1 MNLNARLVMMMLSLL
16 IIAVFALFILNQ
28 YSQKDLVEEI
38 QESSS
43 EVSKAI
49 QISVADLTSAEEFSD
64 RLKEYMKEAKR
75 KGINEVSIINN
86 EGEIID
92 SSDPAA
98 VGKRRDI
105 RKLGKGLKASHKQ
118 SDRKKAEI
126 DSSHLFDLVVPVIVG
141 DEQLGYVH
149 INLLLDNI
157 STIQHENFLHRLAAT
172 CLIFMIGIGVTIYL
186 ARRYTKPIQRIVEGV
201 KTVSAGD
208 LSVTFPVM
216 SGDEIGELAAN
227 FNEMVGKLREREA
240 LEKRLNEAEHLSKVG
255 QLASG
260 IAHEIRNPLNYIS
273 LAVDHLKSDLF
284 HSPPGNREE
293 MEQLLDKIKEEV
305 RRVNYMVLNFMSYGR
320 PLRLRVTT
328 VPYSELLDKV
338 LPLLG
343 ERLSEQRIEVV
354 CEISPDLPPLEA
366 DPELLRNCMV
376 NLITNAA
383 QSMPEG
389 GTITLGAGFEP
400 EQRMIRLTFADEG
413 VGIRPEDI
421 PRIAQP
427 YFTTR
432 ETGIG
437 LGLAITDRI
446 VKEHGG
452 RLEVRSVVGRG
463 SVFSII
469 LPAERKEQEL

>member
-1 MNLNARLVMMMLSLL
+1 MKLNARLVMIMLSLL
-16 IIAVFALFILNQ
+16 VIALCALFVLNQ
-28 YSQKDLVEEI
+28 YSQNDLVDEI

-43 EVSKAI
+43 EVSKAV
-49 QISVADLTSAEEFSD
+49 QISVADLTSEAEFSSK
-64 RLKEYMKEAKR
+64 LKEYMKEARR
-75 KGINEVSIINN
+75 KGINEVSIISN

-98 VGKRRDI
+98 VGTRRDI
-105 RKLGKGLKASHKQ
+105 RKLGKGLKASRRQ
-118 SDRKKAEI
+118 ADRKKTEI
-126 DSSHLFDLVVPVIVG
+126 DSSRLYDLVVPVIVG

-157 STIQHENFLHRLAAT
+157 RTLQHENFVHRLAAT
-172 CLIFMIGIGVTIYL
+172 FLVFMLGIGFTIFL

-201 KTVSAGD
+201 KKVSAGD
-208 LSVTFPVM
+208 LSETFPVR

-227 FNEMVGKLREREA
+227 FNEMVKKLREREA
-240 LEKRLNEAEHLSKVG
+240 LEKRLYEAEHLSKVG

-273 LAVDHLKSDLF
+273 LAVDHLKSDLS
-284 HSPPGNREE
+284 HCPPGNRVE
-293 MEQLLDKIKEEV
+293 MEELLDKIKEEV

-320 PLRLRVTT
+320 PLRLRMTT
-328 VPYSELLDKV
+328 VPYDELLDKV
-338 LPLLG
+338 LPLLS

-354 CEISPDLPPLEA
+354 CDIAPDLPPLEV

-383 QSMPEG
+383 QSMPDG
-389 GTITLGAGFEP
+389 GSITLGAAFDTEGRSF
-400 EQRMIRLTFADEG
+400 RLTFADQG

-421 PRIAQP
+421 PKISQP

-437 LGLAITDRI
+437 LGLAITERI

-452 RLEVRSVVGRG
+452 SLTVESVVGHG
-463 SVFSII
+463 TVFCII
-469 LPAERKEQEL
+469 LPAAGKEQEP

>member
-1 MNLNARLVMMMLSLL
+1 MKLNARLVMIMLSLL
-16 IIAVFALFILNQ
+16 IIALCALFVLNQ
-28 YSQKDLVEEI
+28 YSQNDLVDEI

-43 EVSKAI
+43 EVSKAV
-49 QISVADLTSAEEFSD
+49 QLSVADLTSEAEFSS
-64 RLKEYMKEAKR
+64 RLKEYMKEARR

-92 SSDPAA
+92 SSDPDA
-98 VGKRRDI
+98 VGKRRDVN
-105 RKLGKGLKASHKQ
+105 KLGKGLKASRRHA
-118 SDRKKAEI
+118 DKKTHEA
-126 DSSHLFDLVVPVIVG
+126 DSSRLYDLVVPVIVG

-157 STIQHENFLHRLAAT
+157 RTLQHENFLHRLAAT
-172 CLIFMIGIGVTIYL
+172 FLVFMLGIGFTIFL
-186 ARRYTKPIQRIVEGV
+186 ARRYTTPIQRIVEGV
-201 KTVSAGD
+201 KTVSSGD
-208 LSVTFPVM
+208 LSVTFPVQ

-227 FNEMVGKLREREA
+227 FNEMVSKLREREA

-273 LAVDHLKSDLF
+273 LAVDHLKSDLNDC
-284 HSPPGNREE
+284 HPGNREE
-293 MEQLLDKIKEEV
+293 MEELLDKIKEEV

-320 PLRLRVTT
+320 PLRLRMTT
-328 VPYSELLDKV
+328 VSYPELLDKV
-338 LPLLG
+338 LPLLS
-343 ERLSEQRIEVV
+343 EKLSEQRIELV
-354 CEISPDLPPLEA
+354 CEIAPDLPPLEV

-389 GTITLGAGFEP
+389 GTITLGACFKPDE
-400 EQRMIRLTFADEG
+400 RCIRLTFADEG

-421 PRIAQP
+421 PRISQP

-432 ETGIG
+432 EAGIG

-452 RLEVRSVVGRG
+452 HLKVESVVGQG
-463 SVFSII
+463 SVFTLI
-469 LPAERKEQEL
+469 LPAECKEQVL

>member
-1 MNLNARLVMMMLSLL
+1 MKLNARLVMIMLSLL
-16 IIAVFALFILNQ
+16 IIALCALFVLNQ
-28 YSQKDLVEEI
+28 YSQNDLVDEI

-43 EVSKAI
+43 EVSKAV
-49 QISVADLTSAEEFSD
+49 QLSVADLTSEAEFSS
-64 RLKEYMKEAKR
+64 RLKEYMKEARR

-92 SSDPAA
+92 SSDPDA
-98 VGKRRDI
+98 VGKRRDVK
-105 RKLGKGLKASHKQ
+105 KLGKGLKASRRHA
-118 SDRKKAEI
+118 DKKTHEV
-126 DSSHLFDLVVPVIVG
+126 DSSRLYDLVVPVIVG

-157 STIQHENFLHRLAAT
+157 RTLQHENFLHRLAAT
-172 CLIFMIGIGVTIYL
+172 FLVFMLGIGFTIFL
-186 ARRYTKPIQRIVEGV
+186 ARRYTTPIQRIVEGV
-201 KTVSAGD
+201 KTVSSGD
-208 LSVTFPVM
+208 LSVTFPVL

-227 FNEMVGKLREREA
+227 FNEMVSKLREREA

-273 LAVDHLKSDLF
+273 LAVDHLKSDLNDCR
-284 HSPPGNREE
+284 PGNREE
-293 MEQLLDKIKEEV
+293 MEELLDKIKEEV

-320 PLRLRVTT
+320 PLRLRMTT
-328 VPYSELLDKV
+328 VSYPELLDKV
-338 LPLLG
+338 LPLLS
-343 ERLSEQRIEVV
+343 ERLSEQRIELV
-354 CEISPDLPPLEA
+354 CEIAPDLPPLEV

-389 GTITLGAGFEP
+389 GTITLGACFKPDE
-400 EQRMIRLTFADEG
+400 RSIRLTFADEG

-421 PRIAQP
+421 PRISQP

-432 ETGIG
+432 EAGIG

-452 RLEVRSVVGRG
+452 HLKVESVVGKG

-469 LPAERKEQEL
+469 LPAERKEREL